1 MKLTLLFSLVFAA
14 LMLASC
20 ATRTETLPDGTVI
33 KTESVDKDA
42 LAAGSA
48 LAQTL
53 ADRNSGK

>member
-1 MKLTLLFSLVFAA
+1 MKTILAIITLALV
-14 LMLASC
+14 SC
-20 ATRTETLPDGTVI
+20 VTTTETRPDGTVI
-33 KTESVDKDA
+33 KTESIDKDA

>member
-1 MKLTLLFSLVFAA
+1 MKTILLLLTLAI
-14 LMLASC
+14 ASC
-20 ATRTETLPDGTVI
+20 VTTTETRPDGTVI
-33 KTESVDKDA
+33 KTEGIDKDA